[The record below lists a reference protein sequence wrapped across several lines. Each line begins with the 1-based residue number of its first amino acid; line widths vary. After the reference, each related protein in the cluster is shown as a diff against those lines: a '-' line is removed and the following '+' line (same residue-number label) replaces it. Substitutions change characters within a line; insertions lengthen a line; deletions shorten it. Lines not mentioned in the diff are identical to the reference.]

1 MRSSGPAPALM
12 HRPAARLP
20 VHFLVDIDHTLVHP
34 IYRHVAGDNSDTTR
48 CSSASLPPA
57 SARGWWPLNYVG
69 GRVTHVQLRPHVV
82 PFLSHVLLDRSL
94 DTSETQVHVSLYTRQ
109 SAAYC
114 AAIAYQVL
122 LPALAQS
129 KGEPLHEFRHQEV
142 FHELFGGEHCV
153 RGRFEAMHWLNPSPG
168 FLSEGSPAD
177 QRQLGE
183 ATASLEWRKT
193 IFVLPSPLTTLLVDD
208 HCVNFRVTELSTG
221 HGVLVPPYY
230 ADAVACAADDCFRVP
245 PTGSLCDVIGMDLDR
260 RGGCISSGRAMLG
273 RVDVDDVVVRL
284 LDVLEAFVQ
293 CCHSHRSAIEA
304 MHGGSAGMSSPD
316 ERTPCAAC
324 KSAGTPR
331 PPVDAALSNFN
342 FFERSPLYRRQWN
355 AFHAHRADF
364 LHSYFAG

>member
-1 MRSSGPAPALM
+1 M

-34 IYRHVAGDNSDTTR
+34 VYRRVAGNNSDTTR
-48 CSSASLPPA
+48 CRSGPLPPA
-57 SARGWWPLNYVG
+57 SAWGWWLLNYVD
-69 GRVTHVQLRPHVV
+69 GRVTHVRLRPHVV

-94 DTSETQVHVSLYTRQ
+94 DTSETEVHVSLYTRQ

-114 AAIAYQVL
+114 AAIAHQVL

-129 KGEPLHEFRHQEV
+129 KGKPLHEFRRNDV
-142 FHELFGGEHCV
+142 FHRLFGGERCV
-153 RGRFEAMHWLNPSPG
+153 RGKFEATYWLNPSPG
-168 FLSEGSPAD
+168 LLSEGSPAD

-208 HCVNFRVTELSTG
+208 RCVNFRVTELRTG
-221 HGVLVPPYY
+221 HGVLVPSYY

-245 PTGSLCDVIGMDLDR
+245 PTDSLYDVIGMDLDG
-260 RGGCISSGRAMLG
+260 RGGGVPSGRAMLG
-273 RVDVDDVVVRL
+273 RVDVNDVVVGL

-293 CCHSHRSAIEA
+293 CCHSHRCAIEA
-304 MHGGSAGMSSPD
+304 MHGGSAGMSSPG
-316 ERTPCAAC
+316 ERTSCAA
-324 KSAGTPR
+324 R

-342 FFERSPLYRRQWN
+342 FFERSPLYRQQWN
-355 AFHAHRADF
+355 AFHAHRADL
-364 LHSYFAG
+364 LHSYFTG